1 MKKALSLIL
10 ALVMCLSLCACGEEE
25 KEPTTTLLSTD
36 NVKDYLSFQATVTEC
51 EVNEEEGFLY
61 NDYDGTAKVRLSVV
75 NQGDA
80 KFESVRL
87 TLKLSTKV
95 SCITGPV
102 PYGWEFRVGNKQTG
116 TEPHTDVNYKT
127 VEIVL
132 PNDGNWE
139 ETFDLKLA
147 LYGDQYRFAPSK
159 LNDCSIE
166 VVSVVGTVIS

>member
-1 MKKALSLIL
+1 M
-10 ALVMCLSLCACGEEE
+10 
-25 KEPTTTLLSTD
+25 
-36 NVKDYLSFQATVTEC
+36 NVLNK
-51 EVNEEEGFLY
+51 
-61 NDYDGTAKVRLSVV
+61 
-75 NQGDA
+75 GDA

-87 TLKLSTKV
+87 TLKLSTEIY
-95 SCITGPV
+95 SNLSDAPH
-102 PYGWEFRVGNKQTG
+102 GWEFRVGNKQTG
-116 TEPHTDVNYKT
+116 TESNKDVNYKT

-147 LYGDQYRFAPSK
+147 IYGDQYRFAPSK